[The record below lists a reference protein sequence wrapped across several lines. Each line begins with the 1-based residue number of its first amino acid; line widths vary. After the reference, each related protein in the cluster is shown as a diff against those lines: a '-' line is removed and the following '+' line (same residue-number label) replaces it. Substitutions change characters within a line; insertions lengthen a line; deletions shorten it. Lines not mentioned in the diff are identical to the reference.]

1 MQIQTIVATQLL
13 SRLSILVRPELI
25 APPNDDPPVSVVRS
39 TVIGIKKFLLFCLFI
54 GWQISF
60 VQAESPRNTLTL
72 DTALKRTIE
81 QNPSLKV
88 FDFRN
93 AALNGQMEIATLK
106 PAYELGLDAEN
117 FSGSDELSG
126 FDGAELT
133 VSLSSVLEMGDKRAA
148 RQGIVSSSRSVLN
161 AQRQVESLELLGEV
175 TRRYVDVLAL
185 QEQVSLAKE
194 ANELAGET
202 LNIVK
207 KRAKAGATPDAEVK
221 RAQAAAAQAHLT
233 LLATQQQLDYLKVSL
248 AAFWGDTLPN
258 FASVEGDLYDFGTD
272 VEFNTLFAKIEKNP
286 AIRFFAAEERLRDA
300 EIRIAKTQSKADISW
315 SVGVRRFQ
323 ANDDSA
329 LVAGFSMPLFSSKRN
344 SGAQSTALA
353 QRNEI
358 SMQKEVALLS
368 MHTQLFR
375 AFHNRRQ
382 AILAA
387 KELQST
393 IIPALSA
400 ALKETQTAY
409 ERGRYGYLEYVSARQ
424 ELLNARRTLIESA
437 SSALTYGTEI
447 EQLTA
452 EPISATQYGEST
464 KFSGSVR

>member
-1 MQIQTIVATQLL
+1 MVIPLFTPT
-13 SRLSILVRPELI
+13 RFVRH
-25 APPNDDPPVSVVRS
+25 
-39 TVIGIKKFLLFCLFI
+39 THCGFKKLLFLCILI

-60 VQAESPRNTLTL
+60 VQAESTSNSITLN
-72 DTALKRTIE
+72 TALKRAIE

-93 AALNGQMEIATLK
+93 TALSGQMEIAALK
-106 PAYELGLDAEN
+106 PAYELGLEAEN

-126 FDGAELT
+126 FDGAEIT

-148 RQGIVSSSRSVLN
+148 RRGIVSGSRSVLD

-175 TRRYVDVLAL
+175 TRRYLDVLAL

-194 ANELAGET
+194 ANDLADET
-202 LNIVK
+202 LKIVK
-207 KRAKAGATPDAEVK
+207 KRAKAGATPDAEIK

-233 LLATQQQLDYLKVSL
+233 LLSTQQQLDFLKVSL
-248 AAFWGDTLPN
+248 AALWGESSPN
-258 FASVEGDLYDFGTD
+258 FSSVVGDLYHFGTD
-272 VEFNTLFAKIEKNP
+272 VEFNTLFAKMEKNP
-286 AIRFFAAEERLRDA
+286 AVQIFAAEERLRDA
-300 EIRIAKTQSKADISW
+300 EVRVAKTQSKADISW
-315 SVGVRRFQ
+315 SIGVRRFQ

-329 LVAGFSMPLFSSKRN
+329 LVAGFSMPLFSSRRS
-344 SGAQSTALA
+344 SGAVSTALA

-358 SMQKEVALLS
+358 SVQKEVALLS

-393 IIPALSA
+393 IIPALSD
-400 ALKETQTAY
+400 ALKETQAAY
-409 ERGRYGYLEYVSARQ
+409 QRGRYGYLEYVTARQ

-437 SSALTYGTEI
+437 LSALTYGAEI

-452 EPISATQYGEST
+452 EPLSASQYGEST
-464 KFSGSVR
+464 ELSGSVR

>member
-1 MQIQTIVATQLL
+1 MQTRNIVAALL
-13 SRLSILVRPELI
+13 SGSSSIFSWAVST
-25 APPNDDPPVSVVRS
+25 APPNTAPTTSARFRRIS
-39 TVIGIKKFLLFCLFI
+39 FKKLVFI
-54 GWQISF
+54 GLILGGQLSLA
-60 VQAESPRNTLTL
+60 QAEVTNNTLTL
-72 DTALKRTIE
+72 NTALKRALE

-93 AALNGQMEIATLK
+93 TALSGQLETANLK
-106 PAYELGLDAEN
+106 PAYELGFEAEN
-117 FSGSDELSG
+117 FSGSDELNG
-126 FDGAELT
+126 FDGVELT

-148 RQGIVSSSRSVLN
+148 RRGIVSSGRSVLD

-194 ANELAGET
+194 ANDLADET

-207 KRAKAGATPDAEVK
+207 KRANAGATPDAEVK
-221 RAQAAAAQAHLT
+221 RAQAAAAQARLT
-233 LLATQQQLDYLKVSL
+233 LLSSQQQLDYLKVSL
-248 AAFWGDTLPN
+248 AALWGDTSPN
-258 FASVEGDLYDFGTD
+258 FARVEGDLYHFGTD
-272 VEFNTLFAKIEKNP
+272 VEFNTLFAKMEKNP
-286 AIRFFAAEERLRDA
+286 AIQIFAAEERLRDA
-300 EIRIAKTQSKADISW
+300 EVRVAKTQSKADVSW

-329 LVAGFSMPLFSSKRN
+329 LVAGFSMPLFSSNRS
-344 SGAQSTALA
+344 SGAVSTALA

-358 SMQKEVALLS
+358 TVQKEVALLS

-393 IIPALSA
+393 IIPALSD

-409 ERGRYGYLEYVSARQ
+409 QRGRYGYLEYVSARQ

-437 SSALTYGTEI
+437 SSALTYGAEI

-452 EPISATQYGEST
+452 EPLSITQYGDST

>member
-1 MQIQTIVATQLL
+1 MVIPFFTPTRFVRRTQ
-13 SRLSILVRPELI
+13 RGFKKLI
-25 APPNDDPPVSVVRS
+25 
-39 TVIGIKKFLLFCLFI
+39 FLCLFI

-60 VQAESPRNTLTL
+60 AQAESTNNTLTL
-72 DTALKRTIE
+72 NTALKRAIE

-88 FDFRN
+88 FEFRN
-93 AALNGQMEIATLK
+93 TALNGQMEIADLK
-106 PAYELGLDAEN
+106 PVYELGFEAEN

-126 FDGAELT
+126 VDSAEFT

-148 RQGIVSSSRSVLN
+148 RRGTVSSSRSVLD

-194 ANELAGET
+194 ANDLADET

-207 KRAKAGATPDAEVK
+207 KRSEAGATPDAEVN
-221 RAQAAAAQAHLT
+221 RAQAAAALAQLT
-233 LLATQQQLDYLKVSL
+233 LLSTQQQLDYLKVAL
-248 AAFWGDTLPN
+248 AALWGDSSPN
-258 FASVEGDLYDFGTD
+258 FASVEGDLYHFGTD
-272 VEFNTLFAKIEKNP
+272 IELTALFAKMEKNP
-286 AIRFFAAEERLRDA
+286 AIQIFAAEERLKDA
-300 EIRIAKTQSKADISW
+300 EVRVAKTQSKSDISW

-323 ANDDSA
+323 ESDDSA

-344 SGAQSTALA
+344 SGAVSTALA

-358 SMQKEVALLS
+358 TVQKEVALLS

-387 KELQST
+387 KALQST
-393 IIPALSA
+393 IIPALSD

-409 ERGRYGYLEYVSARQ
+409 QRGRYGYLEYVSARQ

-437 SSALTYGTEI
+437 SSALTYGAEI

-452 EPISATQYGEST
+452 EPLSAAQYGEST
-464 KFSGSVR
+464 EFSGSVR

>member
-1 MQIQTIVATQLL
+1 MTIPFCTPT
-13 SRLSILVRPELI
+13 SFVRHTHCGFKKLI
-25 APPNDDPPVSVVRS
+25 
-39 TVIGIKKFLLFCLFI
+39 FLCLFI
-54 GWQISF
+54 SGQISF
-60 VQAESPRNTLTL
+60 AQAQVESQHITLTL
-72 DTALKRTIE
+72 DAALKRAIE

-93 AALNGQMEIATLK
+93 TALSGQMDIATLK
-106 PAYELGLDAEN
+106 PAYELGFEAEN

-133 VSLSSVLEMGDKRAA
+133 VSLSSILEMGDKRAA
-148 RQGIVSSSRSVLN
+148 RRGIVSSSRSVLD

-175 TRRYVDVLAL
+175 TRRYVNMLAI
-185 QEQVSLAKE
+185 QEQVSLARE
-194 ANELAGET
+194 ANDLADDT

-221 RAQAAAAQAHLT
+221 RAQAAAAQAQLT
-233 LLATQQQLDYLKVSL
+233 LLSTQQQLDYLKISL
-248 AAFWGDTLPN
+248 AALWGDTSPD
-258 FASVEGDLYDFGTD
+258 FTSVEGDMYQFGTD
-272 VEFNTLFAKIEKNP
+272 VEFNTLFARMEKNP
-286 AIRFFAAEERLRDA
+286 AIRIFAAEERLRDA
-300 EIRIAKTQSKADISW
+300 EIRVAKTQSKADISW

-323 ANDDSA
+323 ENNDSA

-344 SGAQSTALA
+344 SGAVSTALA

-358 SMQKEVALLS
+358 SVQKEAALLS

-393 IIPALSA
+393 IIPALSD

-409 ERGRYGYLEYVSARQ
+409 QRGRYGYLEYVSARQ

-437 SSALTYGTEI
+437 SSALTYGAEI

-452 EPISATQYGEST
+452 EPLSATQYGEST
-464 KFSGSVR
+464 EFSGSAR